1 MVCFEYSNDNKRY
14 HTFNYYLK
22 EKYHSKVF
30 KVSLNANFSCP
41 NRDGK
46 IAYGGCSFCSSLGS
60 GEYAG
65 NINNDLLEQF
75 EQVKSMMHQKWDKA
89 KYIAYFQAYTNT
101 YAPLETL
108 KEMYEPFVA
117 MENVVALAIATRPD
131 CLENDVI
138 EYLAS
143 LTSKLDVWVELG
155 LQTTSDEIAKSFN
168 RGYDYDVF
176 LDCLNRLEKTNIK
189 VCVHLIN
196 GLFNESKEMMIENA
210 KKLSKLKIDA
220 IKIHML
226 HLITDSKMGKEYLN
240 KPWDLLSLDEYVEIV
255 VEQLRYLRKEIVVQ
269 RLTGDAKKDDL
280 IAPLWTLNKTNVL
293 NSIDKYMKN
302 NNYMQGDLCE

>member
-108 KEMYEPFVA
+108 KEMYEPFVE

-138 EYLAS
+138 EYLDS

-155 LQTTSDEIAKSFN
+155 LQTTNDEIAKSFN